1 MFPELFRVRGQCC
14 VMPNIPPCV
23 GLDNSSP
30 PVILRLL
37 DFGATNRQTDR
48 EVGAQS
54 EGPRSG
60 EVAWLPKPIMPITG
74 VCARFR
80 PASTLHRR
88 DRGVRWCVGSGLI
101 LLLLAGGFNARAET
115 SVGLDARGVDPLA
128 AVDNPQGLDVRDEL
142 GRQVTAKAVLRDIRR
157 ATADR
162 TAEVSYASTLPK
174 AKIILPALELA
185 VGLGLRLVQ
194 FAATAPIAIA
204 SASLPGASPKWTFV
218 LILFAMAVL
227 TLRRAFARPSP
238 CLVSMRRGRC
248 RPEVLLC

>member
-1 MFPELFRVRGQCC
+1 MFPELFRVRGSGS
-14 VMPNIPPCV
+14 VMPRETSCV
-23 GLDNSSP
+23 GLDNTSP

-37 DFGATNRQTDR
+37 DVGATNRQTDR

-60 EVAWLPKPIMPITG
+60 EVAWLPKPMTMKTD

-101 LLLLAGGFNARAET
+101 LLLLAGASSARAET
-115 SVGLDARGVDPLA
+115 PVGLDALGVDPLA

-142 GRQVTAKAVLRDIRR
+142 GRQVTAKVVLRDMRR
-157 ATADR
+157 ATVERAV
-162 TAEVSYASTLPK
+162 EVSYASSLPK

-194 FAATAPIAIA
+194 FAADAPGAIA
-204 SASLPGASPKWTFV
+204 SASLPGASPKWMFV
-218 LILFAMAVL
+218 LILFAMVAA
-227 TLRRAFARPSP
+227 TARRAVRPCP
-238 CLVSMRRGRC
+238 CPISMRRGRC